1 MFESQALQP
10 QHKAVCISEINQSK
24 PSLQN
29 IEKSVQSSKLYH
41 TSGSE
46 VRYTSSKLT
55 PTSEPNFHSV

>member
-24 PSLQN
+24 PTLQN
-29 IEKSVQSSKLYH
+29 IEKSVQSSKLY
-41 TSGSE
+41 TSSSE

-55 PTSEPNFHSV
+55 PTSKPNFHLV